1 MNGVVDAVRNRPLL
15 ALGATNAATAFIALW
30 LHTRGQ
36 GGVRRWL
43 ARNAFRTVVGFFRVV
58 AKDLVAS
65 EEKKI
70 KDKTIAKVMSHIEG
84 PRFQAIPQKGMPKAE
99 LVSLLQKS
107 SAKETKWREG
117 KISGTVYHSGAEL
130 ADVICEAF
138 RAFASSNPIHPDV
151 FPTCRKMEAG
161 AHRDARG
168 SPRSRA
174 LHAPRAT
181 FSMRIITD
189 SPPRRR
195 GRQRWLPCAARSLGA
210 GRMRRAL

>member
-1 MNGVVDAVRNRPLL
+1 MNGVVDAVRSRPLL
-15 ALGATNAATAFIALW
+15 ALGATNAATAFVALW

-43 ARNAFRTVVGFFRVV
+43 VRNAFRTVVGFFRVV
-58 AKDLVAS
+58 AKDLVAT

-161 AHRDARG
+161 ARRGARAPQK
-168 SPRSRA
+168 SPHAPLRRAALRSRP
-174 LHAPRAT
+174 LHAPA
-181 FSMRIITD
+181 I
-189 SPPRRR
+189 PA
-195 GRQRWLPCAARSLGA
+195 CAH
-210 GRMRRAL
+210 ALNAA